1 MITGGSGAKFT
12 GALYFPNSE
21 VDFTGGTSGAGDW
34 TIIVANQV
42 KISGNTALGRD
53 FSNYP
58 DGSPIKQGATIAE

>member
-1 MITGGSGAKFT
+1 MLISPDA
-12 GALYFPNSE
+12 
-21 VDFTGGTSGAGDW
+21 SGAGDW

-42 KISGNTALGRD
+42 KFSGDSALGRD